1 LRQALALAALFVL
14 AALSGGLDNALA
26 QTAFVATWALAG
38 LGLVLIVGQSGQI
51 SLGHGATLA
60 VGAYLQAGLLTA
72 GWPGAA
78 ALPLAAAGGALCG
91 MLASLPGRRL
101 GGMAFAMSTLA
112 LALIVE
118 ELLLRLV
125 PLTGGAAGRLVPPLS
140 LFGWTLAGAP
150 AQAGASLA
158 LLAVALLACRRLLRS
173 RLGRAWRASRDDEA
187 AAAAIGIDAGR
198 VRLAAFAC
206 GGALGGLAGALHAHW
221 LGYLSPEQFGLQLSF
236 ELLMLVFVGGVRS
249 LTGAPWGAVVMVA
262 VPQLI
267 AALRAALPALELG
280 AAGLELVAFG
290 LVLVAIV
297 LWRPAG
303 MRRDAG

>member
-1 LRQALALAALFVL
+1 MRQLPALSALFVL
-14 AALSGGLDNALA
+14 AALSGGLDNALG

-38 LGLVLIVGQSGQI
+38 LGLVLIVGHSGQI

-60 VGAYLQAGLLTA
+60 IGAYLQAGLVDA
-72 GWPGAA
+72 DWPGLA

-101 GGMAFAMSTLA
+101 GGLAFAMSTLA

-118 ELLLRLV
+118 ELLLRLA
-125 PLTGGAAGRLVPPLS
+125 PLTGGAAGRLVPALS

-150 AQAGASLA
+150 AQAATSLA
-158 LLAVALLACRRLLRS
+158 VLAAALLACRRLLGS
-173 RLGRAWRASRDDEA
+173 RLGRAWRACRDDEA

-198 VRLAAFAC
+198 LRLSAFGC
-206 GGALGGLAGALHAHW
+206 GGALGGLAGALYAHW
-221 LGYLSPEQFGLQLSF
+221 LGYLSPEQFGLHLSF

-249 LTGAPWGAVVMVA
+249 LAGALWGAVVMVA
-262 VPQLI
+262 LPQLI
-267 AALRAALPALELG
+267 AALRAAMPALELG
-280 AAGLELVAFG
+280 AAGLELALFG